1 MKILVTTPT
10 GNIGRRVLAEL
21 LAPEFSVR
29 IITRSPT
36 RLPEDIHEQVEIVQG
51 STDDVATLR
60 QALDG
65 IEAFFWCIPSAP
77 LKTTNMREHYE
88 RFARAAGQA
97 IHEAETPRV
106 VTVSAS
112 GKSLARNAGPISGA
126 HAMEEILNESG
137 AAIRHL
143 RGTWFMENFLGQ
155 APQICN
161 DGVFSYPIGGD
172 IPLPMIAAA
181 DLADVAL
188 RWLVR
193 GHWGGVQAVAVR
205 GPQDLTCNAAAA
217 VFEQVLE
224 RPVRYVE
231 QSADDYIRNRVR
243 SGATVHYASRLA
255 AMFSELRQGIFR
267 TEATTPASVTPTNLS
282 FWAESELLPLVEPT
296 WRQSEAAMSA
306 CSCR

>member
-143 RGTWFMENFLGQ
+143 RGTWFMENFL
-155 APQICN
+155 
-161 DGVFSYPIGGD
+161 
-172 IPLPMIAAA
+172 
-181 DLADVAL
+181 
-188 RWLVR
+188 
-193 GHWGGVQAVAVR
+193 
-205 GPQDLTCNAAAA
+205 
-217 VFEQVLE
+217 
-224 RPVRYVE
+224 
-231 QSADDYIRNRVR
+231 
-243 SGATVHYASRLA
+243 
-255 AMFSELRQGIFR
+255 
-267 TEATTPASVTPTNLS
+267 
-282 FWAESELLPLVEPT
+282 
-296 WRQSEAAMSA
+296 
-306 CSCR
+306 